1 MLKHANESN
10 FNEMTGKGLVLVD
23 FFATWCGPC
32 KMLGPVLEDMASDRD
47 SIDIVKVDIDESM
60 NLARQYGIMSVP
72 TLVLFKDGQV
82 VAQTSGFQPKESIQ
96 QFIDNNKS
104 HLIQE

>member
-10 FNEMTGKGLVLVD
+10 FQDMTSQGLVLVD

-82 VAQTSGFQPKESIQ
+82 VAQTSGFQPKDSIQ
-96 QFIDNNKS
+96 RWIDEHKA
-104 HLIQE
+104 

>member
-10 FNEMTGKGLVLVD
+10 FTDMTGKGLVLVD

-32 KMLGPVLEDMASDRD
+32 KMLSPVLEDLASDRD
-47 SIDIVKVDIDESM
+47 SIDIIKVDIDESM

-72 TLVLFKDGQV
+72 TLVLMKDGKIL
-82 VAQTSGFQPKESIQ
+82 AKTSGFQPKDSIQ
-96 QFIDNNKS
+96 RWIDEHKA
-104 HLIQE
+104 

>member
-10 FNEMTGKGLVLVD
+10 FQEMTGKGLVLVD

-47 SIDIVKVDIDESM
+47 SIDIVKIDIDESM

-96 QFIDNNKS
+96 QFIDNNK
-104 HLIQE
+104 

>member
-10 FNEMTGKGLVLVD
+10 FTDMTGKGLVLVD

-32 KMLGPVLEDMASDRD
+32 KMLSPVLEDLASDRD
-47 SIDIVKVDIDESM
+47 IIDIVKVDIDESM

-72 TLVLFKDGQV
+72 TLVLMKDGKIL
-82 VAQTSGFQPKESIQ
+82 AKTSGFQPKDSIQ
-96 QFIDNNKS
+96 RWIEEHKA
-104 HLIQE
+104 

>member
-10 FNEMTGKGLVLVD
+10 FQDMTSQGLVLVD

-82 VAQTSGFQPKESIQ
+82 VAQTSGFQPKKSLQ
-96 QFIDNNKS
+96 KFIDDHK
-104 HLIQE
+104 

>member
-1 MLKHANESN
+1 MNYLENTDDFEALIKE
-10 FNEMTGKGLVLVD
+10 GDVIVD

-96 QFIDNNKS
+96 QFIDNNK
-104 HLIQE
+104 

>member
-10 FNEMTGKGLVLVD
+10 FQEMTGKGLVLVD

-32 KMLGPVLEDMASDRD
+32 RMLGPVLEDMANDRD

-60 NLARQYGIMSVP
+60 NLARQFGIMSVP
-72 TLVLFKDGQV
+72 TLILFKDGQV
-82 VAQTSGFQPKESIQ
+82 IAKTGGFHPKESLQ
-96 QFIDNNKS
+96 QFIDNNK
-104 HLIQE
+104 

>member
-96 QFIDNNKS
+96 QFIDNNK
-104 HLIQE
+104 

>member
-10 FNEMTGKGLVLVD
+10 FTDMTGKGLVLVD

-32 KMLGPVLEDMASDRD
+32 KMLSPVLEDLASDRD

-60 NLARQYGIMSVP
+60 SLARQYGIMSVP
-72 TLVLFKDGQV
+72 TLVLMKDGKIL
-82 VAQTSGFQPKESIQ
+82 AKTSGFQPKDSIQ
-96 QFIDNNKS
+96 RWIDEHKA
-104 HLIQE
+104 

>member
-10 FNEMTGKGLVLVD
+10 FQEMTGKGLVLVD

-32 KMLGPVLEDMASDRD
+32 RMLGPVLEDMANDRD

-60 NLARQYGIMSVP
+60 NLARQFGIMSVP
-72 TLVLFKDGQV
+72 TLILFKDGKEI
-82 VAQTSGFQPKESIQ
+82 AKTSGFQPKESIQ
-96 QFIDNNKS
+96 QFIDNNK
-104 HLIQE
+104 

>member
-82 VAQTSGFQPKESIQ
+82 IAQTSGFQPKESIQ
-96 QFIDNNKS
+96 QFIDNNK
-104 HLIQE
+104 

>member
-10 FNEMTGKGLVLVD
+10 FQEMTGKGLVLVD

-32 KMLGPVLEDMASDRD
+32 RMLGPVLEDMANDRD

-82 VAQTSGFQPKESIQ
+82 VAKTGGFQPKESLQ
-96 QFIDNNKS
+96 QFIDNNK
-104 HLIQE
+104 

>member
-60 NLARQYGIMSVP
+60 NLARQYGSMSVP

-96 QFIDNNKS
+96 QFIDNNK
-104 HLIQE
+104 

>member
-10 FNEMTGKGLVLVD
+10 FQEMTGKGLVLVD

-32 KMLGPVLEDMASDRD
+32 RMLGPVLEDMANDRD

-72 TLVLFKDGQV
+72 TLILFKDGQV
-82 VAQTSGFQPKESIQ
+82 IAKTGGFQPKESLQ
-96 QFIDNNKS
+96 QFIDNNK
-104 HLIQE
+104 

>member
-10 FNEMTGKGLVLVD
+10 FQEMTGKGLVLVD

-32 KMLGPVLEDMASDRD
+32 RMLGPVLEDMANDRD

-60 NLARQYGIMSVP
+60 NLARQFGIMSVP
-72 TLVLFKDGQV
+72 TLILFKDGQV
-82 VAQTSGFQPKESIQ
+82 IAKTGGVQPKESLQ
-96 QFIDNNKS
+96 QFIDNNK
-104 HLIQE
+104 

>member
-82 VAQTSGFQPKESIQ
+82 VAQTNGFQPKESIQ
-96 QFIDNNKS
+96 QFIDNNK
-104 HLIQE
+104 

>member
-10 FNEMTGKGLVLVD
+10 FQEMTGKGLVLVD

-96 QFIDNNKS
+96 QFIDNNK
-104 HLIQE
+104 

>member
-1 MLKHANESN
+1 MLKHANESD

-96 QFIDNNKS
+96 QFIDNNK
-104 HLIQE
+104 